1 MPCLVQFEFNFDA
14 KMADTAQEA
23 LEPSSRDPD
32 KTSDVPPPSYSDVE
46 KYLSNL
52 LQNMQHEGEHYT
64 IGLNSEVL
72 SSLKYGLPLDSRS
85 VVDASD
91 ASHSSKS
98 FTRGLMLGQLS
109 VIIIIVI
116 FVKFFIFSEAGPTS
130 SAKKRVQPKIT
141 GFGSATY
148 QKERKGSDETCQNVI
163 NSILEKTY
171 YDVDNHQPESL
182 DWFNVL
188 LAQFIMQIRREALIK
203 DNIYHSLDE
212 AFNRSSLAEY
222 TDKINITEVNIGNDF
237 PILSN
242 CRIINSNGRIE
253 AKIDVDVSDTLTLAA
268 ETSFLINSPK
278 PMTASLPV
286 QLKVSVVRFSG
297 CLTLSLVSLS
307 NNVAASNDESKM
319 TESQRQQELLSRI
332 HEISEIDSPDVS
344 GEERKTAII
353 FSFAPD
359 FRLEFD
365 IKSLIGSK
373 AKLEDMPRIRSII
386 ENALRKWL
394 IDRYIEPRFH
404 VIKIQSIWG
413 SRKEQNDESTPEIAV
428 NPHK

>member
-1 MPCLVQFEFNFDA
+1 MTDST
-14 KMADTAQEA
+14 KRI
-23 LEPSSRDPD
+23 LESSSVIPK
-32 KTSDVPPPSYSDVE
+32 KTSDVPPPTYSDVE
-46 KYLSNL
+46 KYLSSL
-52 LQNMQHEGEHYT
+52 LQNMQREEPYT
-64 IGLNSEVL
+64 LSLNPNVL
-72 SSLKYGLPLDSRS
+72 SNLKSGLPSGSKD
-85 VVDASD
+85 VVTYTPAVD
-91 ASHSSKS
+91 HSSKS
-98 FTRGLMLGQLS
+98 FTRGFMLGQLS

-116 FVKFFIFSEAGPTS
+116 FIRFFIFSEAEPANS
-130 SAKKRVQPKIT
+130 DKKRVHPKIS
-141 GFGSATY
+141 GFGSY
-148 QKERKGSDETCQNVI
+148 IG
-163 NSILEKTY
+163 KTY

-188 LAQFIMQIRREALIK
+188 LAQFIMQVRREALIK
-203 DNIYHSLDE
+203 DNIYHSLDK
-212 AFNRSSLAEY
+212 AFNDSSLAEY

-242 CRIINSNGRIE
+242 CRIINSNGRIQ

-286 QLKVSVVRFSG
+286 QLKVSIVRFSG
-297 CLTLSLVSLS
+297 CLTLSLVSISDNSILPKDK
-307 NNVAASNDESKM
+307 VKLTQAEK
-319 TESQRQQELLSRI
+319 QQELLSQI
-332 HEISEIDSPDVS
+332 HEISEIDSAGVS
-344 GEERKTAII
+344 SEERKTAVI

-394 IDRYIEPRFH
+394 IDRYIQPRFH
-404 VIKIQSIWG
+404 LIRIPGIW
-413 SRKEQNDESTPEIAV
+413 SSQKKKKSEATPEKATKSTNQI
-428 NPHK
+428 

>member
-1 MPCLVQFEFNFDA
+1 MTDST
-14 KMADTAQEA
+14 KGI
-23 LEPSSRDPD
+23 LESSSVIPK
-32 KTSDVPPPSYSDVE
+32 KTSDVPPPTYSDVE
-46 KYLSNL
+46 KYLSSL
-52 LQNMQHEGEHYT
+52 LQNMQREEPYT
-64 IGLNSEVL
+64 LSLNPNVL
-72 SSLKYGLPLDSRS
+72 SNLKSGLPSGSKD
-85 VVDASD
+85 VVTYTPAVD
-91 ASHSSKS
+91 HSSKS
-98 FTRGLMLGQLS
+98 FTRGFMLGQLS

-116 FVKFFIFSEAGPTS
+116 FIRFFIFSEAEPANS
-130 SAKKRVQPKIT
+130 DKKRVHPKIS
-141 GFGSATY
+141 GFGSVTY
-148 QKERKGSDETCQNVI
+148 QKEIKGLGDTFQNII

-188 LAQFIMQIRREALIK
+188 LAQFIMQVRREALIK
-203 DNIYHSLDE
+203 DNIYHSLDK
-212 AFNRSSLAEY
+212 AFNDSSLAEY

-242 CRIINSNGRIE
+242 CRIINSNGRIQ

-286 QLKVSVVRFSG
+286 QLKVSIVRFSG
-297 CLTLSLVSLS
+297 CLTLSLVSISDNSILPKDK
-307 NNVAASNDESKM
+307 VKLTQAEK
-319 TESQRQQELLSRI
+319 QQELLSQI
-332 HEISEIDSPDVS
+332 HEISEIDSAGVS
-344 GEERKTAII
+344 SEERKTAVI

-404 VIKIQSIWG
+404 LIRIPGMWSSQKKKKS
-413 SRKEQNDESTPEIAV
+413 EATPEKATKGTNQV
-428 NPHK
+428 